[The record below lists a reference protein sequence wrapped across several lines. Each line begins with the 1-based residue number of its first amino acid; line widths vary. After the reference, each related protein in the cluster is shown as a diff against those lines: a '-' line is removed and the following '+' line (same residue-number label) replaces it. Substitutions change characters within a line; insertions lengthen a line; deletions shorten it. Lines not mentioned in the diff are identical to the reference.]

1 MKLPKIEN
9 MGFMGIIV
17 LIILA
22 FFYYILGFSGMM
34 ASLGIML
41 LFIFPIYLILD
52 NLELDQ
58 DEKLIYSFFIGVGV
72 FPSIT
77 YWLGIFISFR
87 ISIFITFAVLV
98 AVGFAARK
106 YLDSKVKKAA
116 A

>member
-1 MKLPKIEN
+1 MKIPKIEN
-9 MGFMGIIV
+9 IGFIGIIV
-17 LIILA
+17 LTILA

-52 NLELDQ
+52 NLELEQ
-58 DEKLIYSFFIGVGV
+58 DEKIIYSFFIGAGI

-87 ISIFITFAVLV
+87 ISILIAFAVL
-98 AVGFAARK
+98 AAAGFAARK
-106 YLDSKVKKAA
+106 YYSKKVRNVA
-116 A
+116 